1 MLAIDKA
8 RRALAG
14 LDTGARL
21 FVYIVLAPIIL
32 VGLVYAGITLYSAFG
47 WLAAI
52 PLWVAAII
60 VLLFLTLANSSV

>member
-32 VGLVYAGITLYSAFG
+32 VGAVLVSVALYFIFG
-47 WLAAI
+47 WLTTTSWAGRYYSFVVSHFS
-52 PLWVAAII
+52 LKK
-60 VLLFLTLANSSV
+60 